1 MSINGTNVPDFH
13 RLSLADIMVLKRRGG
28 KKKRNQFYL
37 RSFTIWWKCRE
48 EWNPDPQSAFL
59 CSVRQSCHLSPPAS
73 TRKYYDCIKQTI
85 FTCKN
90 VPRPHETLR
99 TDGHITSDGVLAHL
113 NGTFAWFFYLK
124 KARENVYI
132 LLYKHPAHVPV
143 YVLQKNGRVVLNMR
157 GMLSA
162 KCFSCSKMF

>member
-1 MSINGTNVPDFH
+1 MCKGFKIILCSMH
-13 RLSLADIMVLKRRGG
+13 ELSLALFAQTLCVNKWNQSSRLSPSEPRWYYGLKKKRGG

-85 FTCKN
+85 FTCKK
-90 VPRPHETLR
+90 RPTSAHDASNRR
-99 TDGHITSDGVLAHL
+99 TYHIRWSISSSKRDFCLIFLFKEGQRKCLH
-113 NGTFAWFFYLK
+113 
-124 KARENVYI
+124 
-132 LLYKHPAHVPV
+132 
-143 YVLQKNGRVVLNMR
+143 
-157 GMLSA
+157 SA
-162 KCFSCSKMF
+162 V